1 MGAVEL
7 VAPGRLACEE
17 DMVTRKQ
24 TWMLSTLVVG
34 ALLARPSLLGQS
46 GGGPQE
52 KISSLVASTA
62 WLGEHLAD
70 PWLVV
75 VHVGTKD
82 NYDAAHIPGARF
94 LPIEVVSTPRG
105 QGLTLEL
112 PPVAEL
118 EAMFEKMGV
127 TDRSRIVL
135 CSDSDLPAPA
145 ARVFFTLD
153 YLGLGD
159 QTSLLD
165 GGLTV
170 WRAEGRPLTT
180 DLPTVIPGS
189 FTPHPK
195 RDIVAD
201 AEWVRAHL
209 GQPAVALIDARPP
222 ESFSGLKPGTAPR
235 AGHIPGAR
243 NIPSTSVV
251 GEQGRLKD
259 TDTLLTMLS
268 GAGARPGD
276 QVVTYCNIGMQASL
290 LYFVARVLGY
300 DVRLYDGSWEEWS
313 RRPELPIVGPVA
325 AAPIK

>member
-1 MGAVEL
+1 
-7 VAPGRLACEE
+7 
-17 DMVTRKQ
+17 MVTRRQ
-24 TWMLSTLVVG
+24 TRMLSILVVST
-34 ALLARPSLLGQS
+34 LLAGPPLLCQA

-52 KISSLVASTA
+52 KTPSLVVSTA
-62 WLGEHLAD
+62 WLGAHLAD
-70 PWLVV
+70 PWLVIL
-75 VHVGTKD
+75 HVGNKD
-82 NYDAAHIPGARF
+82 FYDAGHIPGARF
-94 LPIEVVSTPRG
+94 LPIEAVSTPRG

-135 CSDSDLPAPA
+135 CSDSELPAPA

-165 GGLTV
+165 GGLTA
-170 WRAEGRPLTT
+170 WRADGRPVTR

-189 FTPHPK
+189 FTPHLK
-195 RDIVAD
+195 GNIVVD
-201 AEWVRAHL
+201 AEWVRTHL
-209 GQPAVALIDARPP
+209 EQPAIALLDARPP

-251 GEQGRLKD
+251 DEHGRLRD
-259 TDTLLTMLS
+259 TDNLRTMLR
-268 GAGARPGD
+268 GAGARQGD

-313 RRPELPIVGPVA
+313 RRPELPIVGPAV